1 MESLYIDYYSK
12 TVFHD
17 YYVTYMYMDE
27 NFIDID
33 NISYRSITN
42 ITVTVSATDW
52 I

>member
-1 MESLYIDYYSK
+1 MIIS
-12 TVFHD
+12 
-17 YYVTYMYMDE
+17 YYVTYNMDE